1 MKKIILLLAVVLMSG
16 VAMAQGPRG
25 EKRGSVDP
33 KVRAE
38 KMTDR
43 MAQELSL
50 TDAQKQK
57 VLALNLTRVEEMEAN
72 RPEKPTE
79 PAARKSDEA
88 KAARQEAKQERSK
101 VAQEYDA
108 QLKSILTP
116 EQYTK
121 YTELKANK
129 KGDKDVRGKKDN
141 RKGDRK
147 GNK

>member
-16 VAMAQGPRG
+16 VAMAQGQRG

-72 RPEKPTE
+72 RPEKPAE